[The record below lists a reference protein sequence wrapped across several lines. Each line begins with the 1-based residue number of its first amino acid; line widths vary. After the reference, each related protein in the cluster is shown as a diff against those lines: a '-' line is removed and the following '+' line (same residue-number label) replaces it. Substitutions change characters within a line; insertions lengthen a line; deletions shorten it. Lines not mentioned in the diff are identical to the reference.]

1 MKPGEIIHLDWS
13 PQSGSEMAQKHYGV
27 ILSVEAFNKAIPR
40 VVVAPIT
47 SKERAEFGPLRVPLQ
62 TMQGKVTGFICLD
75 HLRTLDPDSRG
86 ATPALDDLTFAC
98 KNQCKGIIKKIF
110 GL

>member
-1 MKPGEIIHLDWS
+1 MKPGEIIHLNWS

-27 ILSVEAFNKAIPR
+27 VLSVEAFNKVIPR

-47 SKERAEFGPLRVPLQ
+47 SKERPEFGPLRVPLQ
-62 TMQGKVTGFICLD
+62 TTLGKITGFICLD
-75 HLRTLDPDSRG
+75 HLRTLDPDSKG
-86 ATPALDDLTFAC
+86 ASATQDELTFAC